1 MKNILLINEK
11 DIFHYFTASFSSL
24 PALKAGTLE
33 AAICISS
40 PVCGLRY
47 VRAALSRTSNVP
59 NPISCTFSPAA
70 KVLVIDSTT
79 VCTTTVASFE
89 KSQHFVLRFN

>member
-40 PVCGLRY
+40 PVCGLRP
-47 VRAALSRTSNVP
+47 VRAALFANFE
-59 NPISCTFSPAA
+59 CTESDKLYFSPAA

-89 KSQHFVLRFN
+89 KSQHFVLRF

>member
-1 MKNILLINEK
+1 MKIAFVYEK
-11 DIFHYFTASFSSL
+11 AIFSLFYSFFSSL

-40 PVCGLRY
+40 PVCGLRP

>member
-33 AAICISS
+33 AICISS
-40 PVCGLRY
+40 PVCGLRP
-47 VRAALSRTSNVP
+47 VRATLSRTSNVP
-59 NPISCTFSPAA
+59 NPISCTFHQQT

-89 KSQHFVLRFN
+89 KSQHFVLRF

>member
-1 MKNILLINEK
+1 MKIAFSFTRRLF
-11 DIFHYFTASFSSL
+11 FHYFTASFSSL

-40 PVCGLRY
+40 PVCGLRP

-89 KSQHFVLRFN
+89 KSQHFVLRF

>member
-11 DIFHYFTASFSSL
+11 DIFHYYSFFSSL

-33 AAICISS
+33 ARFAFLHQF
-40 PVCGLRY
+40 VGYGLY
-47 VRAALSRTSNVP
+47 GDSFTNFECTESDKLYFFTS
-59 NPISCTFSPAA
+59 A